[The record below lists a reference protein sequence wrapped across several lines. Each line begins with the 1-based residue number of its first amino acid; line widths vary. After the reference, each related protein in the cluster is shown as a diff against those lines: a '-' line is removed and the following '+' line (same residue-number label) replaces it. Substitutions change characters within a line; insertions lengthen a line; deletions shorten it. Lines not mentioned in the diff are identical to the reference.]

1 MKYGALIFIML
12 LCSFPA
18 HAQAPQPS
26 AARPAE
32 SKATAKS
39 ASSAVA
45 LPAEKA
51 HPVVIP
57 RFDKPPT
64 IDGKLDDE
72 IWKTAV
78 VLKDFYQ
85 TNPGDNI
92 APSKPT
98 EVMMGFDSKFLYM
111 AFHAYDDPSK
121 VRATVTAR
129 DNVLDEDNVRVFLDT
144 FNDKRK
150 AYVLAFNPFGV
161 QQDGVMTEGGGMDFN
176 VDVVMESKGIIT
188 EDGYTIEVAIP
199 FKSLRYEAGKG
210 KVWGIHLWR
219 SINRFDGELDSWMP
233 IVRGRAS
240 QLEQEGH
247 ITGLEGIATERTL
260 EIIPTLTLSEDG
272 RRVKVFPQAFLDANP
287 NVID

>member
-1 MKYGALIFIML
+1 MKYGVLIFIIL
-12 LCSFPA
+12 LCSIPA
-18 HAQAPQPS
+18 HAQAS
-26 AARPAE
+26 E
-32 SKATAKS
+32 SKATTKS
-39 ASSAVA
+39 ESSAIA
-45 LPAEKA
+45 LPPEKA
-51 HPVVIP
+51 RPVVIP
-57 RFDKPPT
+57 RFDKSPT

-78 VLKDFYQ
+78 VFKDFYQ

-111 AFHAYDDPSK
+111 AFRAFDDPSK
-121 VRATVTAR
+121 IRATIAAR
-129 DNVLDEDNVRVFLDT
+129 DDILDEDNVRVFLDT

-150 AYVLAFNPFGV
+150 AYVLAFNPHGV

-210 KVWGIHLWR
+210 KLWGIHLWR
-219 SINRFDGELDSWMP
+219 SINRFDSELDSWMP

-247 ITGLEGIATERTL
+247 ITGLEDIATERTL
-260 EIIPTLTLSEDG
+260 EIIPTLTLSEEG
-272 RRVKVFPQAFLDANP
+272 RRVKVFPQAFLD
-287 NVID
+287 